1 MFMYQGEIPVVIKI
15 NIIIKFIKIYGI
27 WMEENSLKKGYGKFF
42 LWLDELVYE

>member
-27 WMEENSLKKGYGKFF
+27 WMEENWLKKGYGKGRVGIRIG
-42 LWLDELVYE
+42 LNS